1 MIDVARNM
9 GGRAR
14 MRIFLATRRQGKM
27 IAIPSRQLHTIDMV
41 KHTDDDSEEAYED
54 SFYDTI
60 VAMRPLETCSRD
72 RLSCPIPMTCER
84 SKHDGQDGDGI
95 FETRTIVNRLRM
107 IVYSGQCKRKHNIWY
122 CFLALLRCRDVG
134 SLPVQDPESTHAVTG
149 VSRIYHSPQHPI
161 PSNDPPVMST
171 DD

>member
-84 SKHDGQDGDGI
+84 SKHDGQDGDGV
-95 FETRTIVNRLRM
+95 FETRTVVNRLRM
-107 IVYSGQCKRKHNIWY
+107 IVHGGQCKWKHNIWH
-122 CFLALLRCRDVG
+122 CPLALLQCRGEVKG
-134 SLPVQDPESTHAVTG
+134 TYPSRTQSLPTLSLVFRGYTTA
-149 VSRIYHSPQHPI
+149 
-161 PSNDPPVMST
+161 PSILYLVMIHR
-171 DD
+171 